1 MSETGIMRV
10 GILAAMPEE
19 RVYFGDH
26 LKVEDSVTAA
36 GLRFDLGTLD
46 GRPVALVE
54 SGIGKVNA
62 ALAATLLCE
71 KFGCGALLFSGVAGG
86 LDPALGVGDLV
97 IATSVVQH
105 DYGSLRGERIEA
117 YRPGAL
123 PTMPATE
130 PPELDA
136 DPQLIEQARAALAG
150 LEPTW
155 FGRILTGDAYLA
167 CAATRDRLRAMLGG
181 LAIDMESAAVAQI
194 AAAYGARWLIV
205 RALSDLAGED
215 SHLDFHE
222 FIDRAART
230 AAAAVLRLVPVA
242 AGQDR

>member
-1 MSETGIMRV
+1 MSARV

-19 RVYFGDH
+19 RVHFGDH
-26 LKVEDSVTAA
+26 LRIERSETAA

-46 GRPVALVE
+46 ELPVALVE

-62 ALAATLLCE
+62 ALASTLLCE
-71 KFGCGALLFSGVAGG
+71 KFGCGALVFSGVAGG

-105 DYGSLRGERIEA
+105 DYGALRAERIEP

-123 PTMPATE
+123 PTLPPSE

-136 DPQLIEQARAALAG
+136 DPALIEGARKAMVG
-150 LEPTW
+150 IEPTW
-155 FGRILTGDAYLA
+155 FGRVLTGDTYLA
-167 CAATRDRLRAMLGG
+167 CGTTRDRLRALHGG
-181 LAIDMESAAVAQI
+181 VAIDMESAAVAQI
-194 AAAYGARWLIV
+194 AVAYGARWLIV

-222 FIDRAART
+222 FVDRAARV
-230 AAAAVLRLVPVA
+230 AAEAVRRLVPVA
-242 AGQDR
+242 GA